1 MYVITLDDQKC
12 KICGECVSICP
23 VEIYKLEGGKIV
35 VGNSDECS
43 GCQSC
48 VSVCESQAITIAE
61 I

>member
-1 MYVITLDDQKC
+1 MYIITVDEQKC
-12 KICGECVSICP
+12 QVCGECVSICP
-23 VEIYKLEGGKIV
+23 VEIYKLEGGRLI

-48 VSVCESQAITIAE
+48 AAVCESQAITIAE